1 MSQLSNFILSQVFCT
16 PCCSSYCEQE
26 VWTETLRQGQFLML
40 PFLPA
45 PDTHAEQT
53 LCEKPEQSW
62 GRHESPPHWSKQK
75 TFVPGRRLNA
85 VLWIGQGPCE
95 DFIKSASGGPA
106 SSWACRN
113 ASIHVCNN
121 IYWNGNYNLTLK
133 KWRASWATVCQ
144 CAIFQLLFFAN
155 MLFSNC
161 YFCASSLKIKKT
173 ILELRDGQN
182 QSRENKFLHWMSG
195 ITLKAVLDLHM
206 VYNSKVKIKQ
216 I

>member
-53 LCEKPEQSW
+53 LCVKPEQSW

-75 TFVPGRRLNA
+75 TFVPGQRLNA
-85 VLWIGQGPCE
+85 VPWIGQGPRE

-121 IYWNGNYNLTLK
+121 IYWNGNYTWPWKGEELLE
-133 KWRASWATVCQ
+133 
-144 CAIFQLLFFAN
+144 QLSAN
-155 MLFSNC
+155 VSFSNC
-161 YFCASSLKIKKT
+161 YFLPICYFPIVIFVPAAWRLKK
-173 ILELRDGQN
+173 
-182 QSRENKFLHWMSG
+182 QSWS
-195 ITLKAVLDLHM
+195 
-206 VYNSKVKIKQ
+206 
-216 I
+216 